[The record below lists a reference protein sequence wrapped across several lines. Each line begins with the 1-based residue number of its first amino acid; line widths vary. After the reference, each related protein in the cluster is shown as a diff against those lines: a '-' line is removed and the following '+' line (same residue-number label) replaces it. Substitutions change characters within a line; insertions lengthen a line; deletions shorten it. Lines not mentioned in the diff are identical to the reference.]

1 MSNQGIGIS
10 RSPLPFVLI
19 DRAVI
24 LDTTLSPVDKAVFN
38 VLCAHAN
45 YDSHE
50 CWLKIATIAQEAS
63 CSVRSVHNSLN
74 TLEERGIIQ
83 HTPRFSDGR
92 KISSSYKVIGSY
104 APCYSEATCNDCTP
118 ICTSCTSTCT
128 TCRSDMQDV
137 QIYNENHY
145 NDIKDSLT
153 GENAP
158 SVELLTAELPNT
170 PGQESST
177 TPKEEKPPIK
187 ADESQNLDDVPE
199 AMRSTAEFFLLKTG
213 RKSLTEKDLN
223 ALCEMNGH
231 QYPIRVQKEI
241 STACERFIRRGQPLT
256 DLTLEYIAS
265 SLRNQPTR
273 GRQAKANQA
282 KRKPDPLALTQA
294 EINSAQPAP
303 PKTEAEALARLERAK
318 ALLRQKDEEYKAQQ
332 EAKRKA
338 MGRAAF

>member
-83 HTPRFSDGR
+83 HTPRFSEGR
-92 KISSSYKVIGSY
+92 QVSSSYKVIGGY

-118 ICTSCTSTCT
+118 LCNTCMGG
-128 TCRSDMQDV
+128 MQEV
-137 QIYNENHY
+137 QTYNENHF
-145 NDIKDSLT
+145 NNIKDSLT
-153 GENAP
+153 GENSP
-158 SVELLTAELPNT
+158 SVELLTIELPNT

-177 TPKEEKPPIK
+177 TPKEENPPIK
-187 ADESQNLDDVPE
+187 AE
-199 AMRSTAEFFLLKTG
+199 
-213 RKSLTEKDLN
+213 
-223 ALCEMNGH
+223 
-231 QYPIRVQKEI
+231 
-241 STACERFIRRGQPLT
+241 
-256 DLTLEYIAS
+256 
-265 SLRNQPTR
+265 
-273 GRQAKANQA
+273 
-282 KRKPDPLALTQA
+282 
-294 EINSAQPAP
+294 
-303 PKTEAEALARLERAK
+303 
-318 ALLRQKDEEYKAQQ
+318 QQ
-332 EAKRKA
+332 TPHSCRC
-338 MGRAAF
+338 

>member
-1 MSNQGIGIS
+1 MNTQNASNNFWFAQ
-10 RSPLPFVLI
+10 V
-19 DRAVI
+19 DVAVST
-24 LDTTLSPVDKAVFN
+24 DKTLSPIDKAVYG
-38 VLCAHAN
+38 VLCAHADKN
-45 YDSHE
+45 RRE
-50 CWLKIATIAQEAS
+50 CWPKISTIAEEAG
-63 CSVRSVHNSLN
+63 CSVCSVHNSLN
-74 TLEERGIIQ
+74 VLEKRGIIK
-83 HTPRFSDGR
+83 HTQRFANHK
-92 KISSSYKVIGSY
+92 KISSRYELIGHK
-104 APCYSEATCNDCTP
+104 AECYRAM
-118 ICTSCTSTCT
+118 ICTTCT
-128 TCRSDMQDV
+128 TDMQDV
-137 QIYNENHY
+137 QIVNENHL

-153 GENAP
+153 GENSP
-158 SVELLTAELPNT
+158 SAELLTEELPNT
-170 PGQESST
+170 PEQESPI
-177 TPKEEKPPIK
+177 TPEQENLPVK
-187 ADESQNLDDVPE
+187 AEDSYSLDDVPE

-241 STACERFIRRGQPLT
+241 STACERFIRKGRSLDT
-256 DLTLEYIAS
+256 LTLEYIAS

-303 PKTEAEALARLERAK
+303 PKTDAEALARLERAK

>member
-1 MSNQGIGIS
+1 M
-10 RSPLPFVLI
+10 
-19 DRAVI
+19 
-24 LDTTLSPVDKAVFN
+24 K
-38 VLCAHAN
+38 
-45 YDSHE
+45 
-50 CWLKIATIAQEAS
+50 
-63 CSVRSVHNSLN
+63 
-74 TLEERGIIQ
+74 
-83 HTPRFSDGR
+83 
-92 KISSSYKVIGSY
+92 
-104 APCYSEATCNDCTP
+104 
-118 ICTSCTSTCT
+118 
-128 TCRSDMQDV
+128 
-137 QIYNENHY
+137 
-145 NDIKDSLT
+145 DIKDSLT
-153 GENAP
+153 RGNA
-158 SVELLTAELPNT
+158 SSAELLTVELPST

-199 AMRSTAEFFLLKTG
+199 AMRPTAEYFLLKTG
-213 RKSLTEKDLN
+213 RKSLTEKNLS
-223 ALCEMNGH
+223 ALIELDAH
-231 QYPIRVQKEI
+231 QMPARVQKEI
-241 STACERFIRRGQPLT
+241 ATACERFKRKGHSLDTLT
-256 DLTLEYIAS
+256 FEYIAS